1 MIVRKLLLNL
11 VILILVGATSFAQ
24 TAERAR
30 VAVLPFEVYSN
41 IRSAGL
47 QKMIA
52 EDLSM
57 RIADEGQITVVDH
70 STITTLLDKTTPTF
84 SKSALLDIAEE
95 LEADFLVLGSVTKI
109 GENLSCDTYL
119 FNSRGTPSFSK
130 SFTEGKNLTALLKEM
145 GTKIS
150 SQVLEISRSYQSA
163 QDTEEKVALEKIGG
177 TQPVGPAA
185 VKTQEVPE
193 EPAGA
198 QEVAEGPVEIFVE
211 ADREKDD
218 PHPSDSL
225 AGEAPGEI
233 VAQEAGQEAFP
244 EAVEE
249 DTKEQPV
256 IIEEQEEGTP
266 EEPAS
271 AYTDSRDEVPE
282 ETADVETG
290 QEVLSEPV
298 EEDTKEQA
306 VIIEEEEE
314 TPKEPVVA
322 DTDSREDALQPS
334 DSLIEEAPQEMVA
347 EEGGQEAFPEA
358 VDEEDTEASD
368 VFSEIPKEVDE
379 PATVALL
386 TEPDREETDSTEK
399 ESKDKS
405 FSSPFS
411 SLKPVKITSKT
422 MEADNK
428 RNMVTFKGDVVVK
441 QEDIVIFSDTMKV
454 SYEPKGGINKVE
466 ASGNVKMSQENR
478 IATGKKL
485 VFYNPEQK
493 IVMTGSP
500 KIWQG
505 DNLISCEKVTVLLE
519 DNKIVFEGKVD
530 SIIYPR
536 TLQDEQNKQDE
547 GEKQVE
553 EITLPPLKGEPAGET
568 VVQ

>member
-1 MIVRKLLLNL
+1 MILGQLFLNL
-11 VILILVGATSFAQ
+11 VILILLGATSFAQ
-24 TAERAR
+24 TVEPAR

-41 IRSAGL
+41 LRSAGL

-70 STITTLLDKTTPTF
+70 STITTLLDKTGPTF
-84 SKSALLDIAEE
+84 SKSALLDIAEK

-109 GENLSCDTYL
+109 GENLSLDTYL
-119 FNSRGTPSFSK
+119 FNPRGTPSFSK
-130 SFTEGKNLTALLKEM
+130 SFAEGKNLNALLKEM
-145 GTKIS
+145 GTKIN
-150 SQVLEISRSYQSA
+150 SQVLKSVLSYQKTQA
-163 QDTEEKVALEKIGG
+163 AEEKVASEETGG
-177 TQPVGPAA
+177 TKPVESGVEKPQEVSEAPVGD
-185 VKTQEVPE
+185 E
-193 EPAGA
+193 
-198 QEVAEGPVEIFVE
+198 EVAEGPVVASAET
-211 ADREKDD
+211 DRGEDD
-218 PHPSDSL
+218 SQPSGSL
-225 AGEAPGEI
+225 KEEPPGEI
-233 VAQEAGQEAFP
+233 VTEEAGNETVP

-249 DTKEQPV
+249 EREEQPA
-256 IIEEQEEGTP
+256 IIEGKEVKTP
-266 EEPAS
+266 E
-271 AYTDSRDEVPE
+271 
-282 ETADVETG
+282 
-290 QEVLSEPV
+290 
-298 EEDTKEQA
+298 
-306 VIIEEEEE
+306 
-314 TPKEPVVA
+314 EPVVA
-322 DTDSREDALQPS
+322 DSDTDSGAFADQPEEL
-334 DSLIEEAPQEMVA
+334 DSGKDNSRPPGRLTEKTVVEMGA
-347 EEGGQEAFPEA
+347 EESRQDVPPLA
-358 VDEEDTEASD
+358 VDEEDSEARKD
-368 VFSEIPKEVDE
+368 VLSETPEGEDI

-386 TEPDREETDSTEK
+386 KETDREETDSTEK
-399 ESKDKS
+399 GSEDKS

-411 SLKPVKITSKT
+411 TLKPVKITSKT

-454 SYEPKGGINKVE
+454 SYEPKGGINRVE

-536 TLQDEQNKQDE
+536 SLQEEQKEDEK
-547 GEKQVE
+547 KVE
-553 EITLPPLKGEPAGET
+553 EITIPPLKGEPGGET

>member
-1 MIVRKLLLNL
+1 MIVRQLLLNL
-11 VILILVGATSFAQ
+11 MILILLGTTSFAQ
-24 TAERAR
+24 TVEQAR

-57 RIADEGQITVVDH
+57 RIADEGQLKVVDYSNISRLLDK
-70 STITTLLDKTTPTF
+70 STPTFNKATLLDISEK
-84 SKSALLDIAEE
+84 

-109 GENLSCDTYL
+109 GDNLSLDTYL
-119 FNSRGTPSFSK
+119 FDPRGTPSFSK
-130 SFTEGKNLTALLKEM
+130 SFAEGKNLNALLKEM
-145 GTKIS
+145 GTKINA
-150 SQVLEISRSYQSA
+150 QVLETVLSYQKTQA
-163 QDTEEKVALEKIGG
+163 AEEEGAPQAAGDTEPVESAVEKTPEVSEEPAGEKESAEGPVVAYAETGSGEEVL
-177 TQPVGPAA
+177 QPSDSLIE
-185 VKTQEVPE
+185 EVPE
-193 EPAGA
+193 EIVPEEAG
-198 QEVAEGPVEIFVE
+198 Q
-211 ADREKDD
+211 
-218 PHPSDSL
+218 
-225 AGEAPGEI
+225 EAPSAETVNSIEEQEGETPEEPP
-233 VAQEAGQEAFP
+233 VADTDTGSREEVPEKIAAEETGQEAFP
-244 EAVEE
+244 EAVDE

-256 IIEEQEEGTP
+256 IIEE
-266 EEPAS
+266 
-271 AYTDSRDEVPE
+271 
-282 ETADVETG
+282 
-290 QEVLSEPV
+290 
-298 EEDTKEQA
+298 
-306 VIIEEEEE
+306 EEE
-314 TPKEPVVA
+314 TPEGPA
-322 DTDSREDALQPS
+322 AAYIDTDSREEALQPS
-334 DSLIEEAPQEMVA
+334 DSLIEETPQEMAA
-347 EEGGQEAFPEA
+347 EEDVQQVSPEA
-358 VDEEDTEASD
+358 ADEEDREAID
-368 VFSEIPKEVDE
+368 VLSEIPEEEDA

-386 TEPDREETDSTEK
+386 KEPEREETDSTEK
-399 ESKDKS
+399 ESEDKS

-411 SLKPVKITSKT
+411 TLKPVKITSKT

-536 TLQDEQNKQDE
+536 SLKEEQ
-547 GEKQVE
+547 EKEDQEENQVE
-553 EITLPPLKGEPAGET
+553 EITIPPLEDEPAGET